1 MPTVGDRVRDLAE
14 ATNPSISAFSYI
26 VDGGDFKITRDGFR
40 EWLNVPPGPGAFTT
54 LSASG
59 TSTLVG
65 NVAVGAQG
73 ILGQGTETP
82 TKINLGITF
91 GSSLVW
97 NASSD
102 NNIKLALYDDGTNRL
117 GFGVSNG
124 VFSTH
129 VFSGGVAYWYFGG
142 TERMKLDSS
151 GNVTF
156 SGGYLQGVEIAA
168 PSAPAAN
175 GFRIFAEDNGS
186 GKTRL
191 MVQFATGAAQQIAI
205 EP

>member
-26 VDGGDFKITRDGFR
+26 VDGSDFKITRDGFR

-59 TSTLVG
+59 VSTLVG

-73 ILGQGTETP
+73 VAGQPTATP
-82 TKINLGITF
+82 VKINLGVTF
-91 GSSLVW
+91 GSSA
-97 NASSD
+97 ASSD
-102 NNIKLALYDDGTNRL
+102 NNIKLSIYDDGTNRL
-117 GFGVSNG
+117 GFGVSNN
-124 VFSTH
+124 VLSTH
-129 VFSGGVAYWYFGG
+129 VFSGGTMYWYFGG

-156 SGGYLQGVEIAA
+156 SGGYLQGTEMVA